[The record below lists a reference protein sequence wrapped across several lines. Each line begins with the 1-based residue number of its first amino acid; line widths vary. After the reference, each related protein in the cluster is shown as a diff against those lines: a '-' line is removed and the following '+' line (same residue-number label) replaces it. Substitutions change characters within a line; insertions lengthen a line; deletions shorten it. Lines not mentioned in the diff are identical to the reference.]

1 MSDTVTV
8 GLDLLGRR
16 FTFSCPSEERDSLM
30 AAARI
35 LDEKMRTIRDNSR
48 VVDAERIAILA
59 ALNLTHDLMLKRVE
73 NPLDM
78 EAIQRK
84 IESIDETAQRAIQ
97 AQADLF

>member
-1 MSDTVTV
+1 MKRP
-8 GLDLLGRR
+8 L
-16 FTFSCPSEERDSLM
+16 
-30 AAARI
+30 
-35 LDEKMRTIRDNSR
+35 
-48 VVDAERIAILA
+48 AILA